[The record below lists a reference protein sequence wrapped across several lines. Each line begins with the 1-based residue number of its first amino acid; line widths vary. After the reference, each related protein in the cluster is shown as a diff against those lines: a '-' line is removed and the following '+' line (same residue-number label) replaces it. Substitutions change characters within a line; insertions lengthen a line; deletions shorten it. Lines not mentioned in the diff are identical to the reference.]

1 MTFLKNKFKYIA
13 FGLCMG
19 AVAAGINMFNLSRG
33 SEAAVLVMD
42 DKNIAQAVE
51 EVIRTTK
58 ILTTEQQNLLIQMI
72 QSKKFDS
79 NILAQMMKTSND
91 NRGFMSDCVGSYR
104 GILNKNTSTDSYL
117 RSQIGMVEDVFNGN
131 ITVYDAYKKWESSIK
146 AREQAALDA
155 ASTAKTS
162 QIVARNASKG
172 SAEALANSQNAE
184 GLNQLYQAGNA
195 LQANHN
201 DITAAQLQVDSQM
214 LALMAE
220 KTQQENMEK
229 AMREQYRRDC
239 LEALSSYDWSY
250 VAEGNKRNWR

>member
-1 MTFLKNKFKYIA
+1 MKFLRNKFKYIA

-19 AVAAGINMFNLSRG
+19 AVAAGINMYNLSRG

-58 ILTTEQQNLLIQMI
+58 ILNTEQQNLLIQMI

-79 NILAQMMKTSND
+79 NILGQMMKTSND

-104 GILNKNTSTDSYL
+104 GILSKSTSTDSYL
-117 RSQIGMVEDVFNGN
+117 RSQIGMVEDVFNGD

-146 AREQAALDA
+146 AREQAAYDA
-155 ASTAKTS
+155 AATAKAAQDVT
-162 QIVARNASKG
+162 RNASKG
-172 SAEALANSQNAE
+172 NAEALNNSQNAE

-201 DITAAQLQVDSQM
+201 DIANAQLQVDAHM

-220 KTQQENMEK
+220 KTHQESMER
-229 AMREQYRRDC
+229 AMREQYRKDC
-239 LEALSSYDWSY
+239 LDALASYDWSY
-250 VAEGNKRNWR
+250 VDEGNKRKWR